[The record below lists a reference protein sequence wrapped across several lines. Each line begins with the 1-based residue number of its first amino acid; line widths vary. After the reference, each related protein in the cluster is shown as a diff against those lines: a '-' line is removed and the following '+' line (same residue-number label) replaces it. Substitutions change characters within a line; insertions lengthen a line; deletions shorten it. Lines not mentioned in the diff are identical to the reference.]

1 MAQACSYW
9 HLGDI
14 DKWSMCFL
22 AKFETKPRTLMKV
35 DLEIELAYINI
46 FRICHSLSQIMTYCA
61 CWAGAANFTRRAYQ
75 DVPSLIGFVSSQT
88 SERSSERSVR
98 RYICIYH
105 WCLSDGCIGYVIRDV
120 VACVLSF
127 CCIAHTPLRPSDT
140 FAALSSAAAVCRLP
154 P

>member
-14 DKWSMCFL
+14 DKWSKCFL

-46 FRICHSLSQIMTYCA
+46 FRICHSLLQIKTYCA
-61 CWAGAANFTRRAYQ
+61 CLAQAQLTSHVG
-75 DVPSLIGFVSSQT
+75 LIKMCP
-88 SERSSERSVR
+88 RSSGLSVARQVNGAR
-98 RYICIYH
+98 RDQLEGSYISLMPIWRLH
-105 WCLSDGCIGYVIRDV
+105 RVRDF